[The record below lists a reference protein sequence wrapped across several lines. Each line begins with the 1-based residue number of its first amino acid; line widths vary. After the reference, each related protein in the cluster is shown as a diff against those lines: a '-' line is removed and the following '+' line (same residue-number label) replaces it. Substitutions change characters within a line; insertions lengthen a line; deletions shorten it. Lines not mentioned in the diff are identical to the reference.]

1 MASQRYLI
9 IKTLFLIS
17 IAICK
22 GMYSEIP
29 GATMIDLKILFNA
42 KYEQISRSVSARG
55 IGSIIGGFIGGFF
68 MDRFRDWSDLLLA
81 VFLTLGGFV
90 LLFLPFVHDLGFLW
104 FVFFATGISS
114 GVANIAINV
123 GVLLMWEEKAAPPLH
138 AIHMGFGVGAIL
150 APLVANPFLAVPADD
165 QMNGSSAGNTSFGNT
180 TKHYLKES
188 AVQYPFVIIA
198 FLIIGSGIPFFVYQC
213 LHIKER
219 KAYSP
224 INSEERRK
232 PSLKE
237 MINPATYADGSLF
250 YGCVMFCLLF
260 VYYFM
265 TVGGEQMFGNFVRSF
280 AVDNLHFSR
289 NHASYLDTAF
299 WACFTVGRFIGIV
312 SSKFFSLRFL
322 LITEVALNFISV
334 TAMDISATKGPSYL
348 WGFTIAQGLI
358 AAPLY
363 PIGMSFGNTLVK
375 ISGVCLTL
383 IEVAGSLGDF
393 TFIWLAGKYYDSYG
407 PQAILYGYQA
417 SSILVLIVGI
427 CFLIVSCLR
436 KDRFSRTEFSPCE
449 LPVSSEVNEIETSDS
464 NKRK

>member
-1 MASQRYLI
+1 
-9 IKTLFLIS
+9 
-17 IAICK
+17 
-22 GMYSEIP
+22 MYSEIP

-42 KYEQISRSVSARG
+42 NYEQISRSVSARG
-55 IGSIIGGFIGGFF
+55 IGSIIGGFVGGFF
-68 MDRFRDWSDLLLA
+68 MDRFSDWSDLLLA
-81 VFLTLGGFV
+81 VFLTLGGLVFLFV
-90 LLFLPFVHDLGFLW
+90 PFVHDLGFLW
-104 FVFFATGISS
+104 FVFFATGIAS

-123 GVLLMWEEKAAPPLH
+123 GVLQMWEEKAAPPLH
-138 AIHMGFGVGAIL
+138 AIHMGFGVGALL
-150 APLVANPFLAVPADD
+150 APLLANPFLAVVADD
-165 QMNGSSAGNTSFGNT
+165 QKNGTSAGNITFGNAT
-180 TKHYLKES
+180 EHYLKET

-213 LHIKER
+213 FHIK
-219 KAYSP
+219 KHKTYSH

-250 YGCVMFCLLF
+250 YGCVMFSLLF

-289 NHASYLDTAF
+289 DHASYLDTTF

-312 SSKFFSLRFL
+312 SSKFLSLRFL
-322 LITEVALNFISV
+322 LITEVTLNFISV
-334 TAMDISATKGPSYL
+334 TTMDILATRGQSYL

-393 TFIWLAGKYYDSYG
+393 TFLWLTGKYYNLYG
-407 PQAILYGYQA
+407 PHAILYGYQA

-427 CFLIVSCLR
+427 FFLIVSCLR
-436 KDRFSRTEFSPCE
+436 KDRFSRSEFASVE
-449 LPVSSEVNEIETSDS
+449 LPVSTEVNEVKTSNLNNEKDEEIHIVK
-464 NKRK
+464 NY